1 MYGMN
6 KPQWHWSKYNGN
18 LKWLPSNTVFLA
30 RAGSHAYGTST
41 PESDEDWR
49 GIAIPTKE
57 YVFGTLHKFEQ
68 AEIKEPDCVITD
80 IRKWTHL
87 ASMANPN
94 VLELAFTDNSDVVL
108 NMFEMCDL
116 KNVRDLFLTKRVRH
130 TYSGYSRGQLNRL
143 KLHRAYHLNPPTKQP
158 ERSDF
163 GLPENT
169 LVPGDQLKSIE
180 AEIQK
185 KLDSWSIKYLDDQ
198 PVSVRIALTNKFTEH
213 LTEIGIASQADLWL
227 PAARSL
233 GASDNLIEA
242 MKKER
247 GYASAKRDYDNYFK
261 WKRDRNPAR
270 AALEAK
276 FGYDGKFAMHL
287 VRLMRQCREILTTGK
302 VIVKRPD
309 AEELLSIRNGA
320 WEYDYLVEWVE
331 NQDKELQQVALDSK
345 LPNAPDVEKI
355 DKWLVGVLEN
365 WYAITK

>member
-1 MYGMN
+1 MI
-6 KPQWHWSKYNGN
+6 KPQWSWDNYKGN
-18 LKWLPSNTVFLA
+18 LDWLQYNTVFLA
-30 RAGSHAYGTST
+30 RAGSHAYGTNT
-41 PESDEDWR
+41 PESDQDWR
-49 GIAIPTKE
+49 GICIPPKE

-68 AEIKEPDCVITD
+68 AEIKDPDCVIMD
-80 IRKWTHL
+80 LRKWTHL

-94 VLELAFTDNSDVVL
+94 VLELAFTCDDDAVL

-116 KNVRDLFLTKRVRH
+116 TKVRDLFLTKRVRH
-130 TYSGYSRGQLNRL
+130 TFSGYCASQLKRI
-143 KLHRAYHLNPPTKQP
+143 KLHRNYFQNPPKRQP
-158 ERSDF
+158 ERADF
-163 GLPENT
+163 ELPENT
-169 LVPGDQLKSIE
+169 LVPGDQLKSME

-198 PVSVRIALTNKFTEH
+198 PVSVRIALTNKFAEH
-213 LTEIGIASQADLWL
+213 LAEIGIANKADLWL

-247 GYASAKRDYDNYFK
+247 AYASAKRDYDNYYK

-270 AALEAK
+270 AVLEEK

-287 VRLMRQCREILTTGK
+287 VRLMRQCREILETGK

-320 WEYDYLVEWVE
+320 WEYDYLIEWVTT
-331 NQDKELQQVALDSK
+331 QDKELQQVALDSK

-355 DKWLVGVLEN
+355 DKWLVDTIQS
-365 WYAITK
+365 WYDTTK

>member
-1 MYGMN
+1 MTN
-6 KPQWHWSKYNGN
+6 KPQWDWSKYNGN
-18 LKWLPSNTVFLA
+18 LKWLPHNTVFLA
-30 RAGSHAYGTST
+30 RAGSWSYGTNT

-49 GIAIPTKE
+49 GIAIPPKE

-68 AEIKEPDCVITD
+68 AEIKDPDCVIFNLQKF
-80 IRKWTHL
+80 IHL
-87 ASMANPN
+87 ASQANPN
-94 VLELAFTDNSDVVL
+94 VIELAFSDPSDVIIDRPWK
-108 NMFEMCDL
+108 CDL
-116 KNVRDLFLTKRVRH
+116 YKVRDLFLTKRVRH
-130 TYSGYSRGQLNRL
+130 TYSGYAMGQLKRL
-143 KLHRAYHLNPPTKQP
+143 KLHREYHTNPPKKQP
-158 ERSDF
+158 KRADF
-163 GLPENT
+163 ELPENT

-180 AEIQK
+180 TEIRK

-213 LTEIGIASQADLWL
+213 LADIGIASQADLWL

-261 WKRDRNPAR
+261 WKLDRNPAR
-270 AALEAK
+270 SALEEK

-309 AEELLSIRNGA
+309 AEELLLIRNGA
-320 WEYDYLVEWVE
+320 WSYDYLIDWVTT
-331 NQDKELQQVALDSK
+331 QDKELQQVAADSK
-345 LPNAPDVEKI
+345 LPHAPDVEKI
-355 DKWLVGVLEN
+355 DKWLVDTLER
-365 WYAITK
+365 WYGN